1 MLKPGRIWYW
11 SCKAYRKRMITV
23 AKALK
28 LLNYVLFKCL
38 LPFEAELEGEVDMRH
53 WALGV
58 VIHPQ
63 VRIGKNVVLYHQT
76 ALAAQTW
83 IGSPHRI
90 IIEDDVTIGVG
101 AIVVGSNLRSL
112 RIGKGATIA
121 PGSVVVR
128 DVEPGQTVVA
138 TPARPVPTAACAA

>member
-1 MLKPGRIWYW
+1 
-11 SCKAYRKRMITV
+11 MIPV

-38 LPFEAELEGEVDMRH
+38 LPFEAELEAEVDMRH

-58 VIHPQ
+58 VVHPQ
-63 VRIGKNVVLYHQT
+63 VRIGKNVTLYHQT

-101 AIVVGSNLRSL
+101 AIVMGSNFRSL
-112 RIGKGATIA
+112 RIGKGATVA
-121 PGSVVVR
+121 PGAVVVR

-138 TPARPVPTAACAA
+138 TPARAVPGAVAAVAG